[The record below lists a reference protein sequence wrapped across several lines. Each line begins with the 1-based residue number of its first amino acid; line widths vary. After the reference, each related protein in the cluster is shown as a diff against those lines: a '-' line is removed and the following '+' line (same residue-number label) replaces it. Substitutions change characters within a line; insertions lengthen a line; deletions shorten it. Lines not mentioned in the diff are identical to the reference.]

1 MRIHVQQLLTL
12 VLVVGTIM
20 PGAGAYGVSQT
31 LNPAGIL
38 VSMNL
43 LLMGGSLVTLAVT
56 SITTPPPRV

>member
-1 MRIHVQQLLTL
+1 MRIVNAGLVIVLGVGL
-12 VLVVGTIM
+12 VLV
-20 PGAGAYGVSQT
+20 GVALALIDGT

>member
-1 MRIHVQQLLTL
+1 MRIGNAGVVI
-12 VLVVGTIM
+12 VLGVGLALIG
-20 PGAGAYGVSQT
+20 GALALIDGA
-31 LNPAGIL
+31 LDPAGIL